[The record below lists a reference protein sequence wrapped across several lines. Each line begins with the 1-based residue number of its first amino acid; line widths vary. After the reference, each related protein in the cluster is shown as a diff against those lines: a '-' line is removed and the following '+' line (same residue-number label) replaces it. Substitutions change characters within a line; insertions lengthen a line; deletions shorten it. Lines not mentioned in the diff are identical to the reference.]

1 MDREKPSPRT
11 STLFGNSCLISVQ
24 KQERHEPLAV
34 CATTARSVDSREFIG
49 MSLREEARVIAWCQC
64 RGKRRDSAGRI
75 EEWNADV
82 WSFEVAS
89 VVVCAGL
96 EPGDNWRGDIMQA
109 RRSVCAV
116 LLLIS
121 TTVFGQERG
130 INVRTSGTQ
139 SNAAVAARSQGYV
152 VTWNSY
158 YSSTGRSY
166 DILARLLD
174 PNGEPMGSEFQVNP
188 SVEGNQNG
196 PAVAADGSGGFAIAW
211 QGPGADQ
218 EDVYVRLYDPN
229 GQPRSDAVTVNE
241 DPNGRQLRSR
251 IAMRAS
257 GDFVVVWEN
266 RISDGTNDMD
276 SIRGRW
282 FDASGRAMGPT
293 LRLDEGMGDAR
304 YPDVATDGLGNI
316 AVTWMQDRTSKA
328 VFARLLDSNGVP
340 RTTAFEVSSWSFSSV
355 TGPSIAMSRVGDFV
369 IVWDGD
375 PNRAGDDGVLG
386 RCYDPNGRPR
396 SEPFR
401 ISTVRDGA
409 AQWPQAAM
417 NDANEIVVV
426 WQHETQDAN
435 TATDIF
441 SRRFDGS
448 GNALAEPVQ
457 LNTYTAGHQRYP
469 DVALTPDGDFAAVWE
484 SEGQDGSGYGI
495 RACVVR

>member
-1 MDREKPSPRT
+1 M
-11 STLFGNSCLISVQ
+11 
-24 KQERHEPLAV
+24 
-34 CATTARSVDSREFIG
+34 
-49 MSLREEARVIAWCQC
+49 
-64 RGKRRDSAGRI
+64 
-75 EEWNADV
+75 

-96 EPGDNWRGDIMQA
+96 EPGDDRRGDIMQA
-109 RRSVCAV
+109 RGSICAV
-116 LLLIS
+116 LLLTSI
-121 TTVFGQERG
+121 TVFGQERG

-139 SNAAVAARSQGYV
+139 SNAAVAARPQGYV
-152 VTWNSY
+152 VAWNSY
-158 YSSTGRSY
+158 YSGAGRSY

-174 PNGEPMGSEFQVNP
+174 PNGEPIGDEFQVNP
-188 SVEGNQNG
+188 SIEGNQSS
-196 PAVAADGSGGFAIAW
+196 PAVATDSSGGFAVAW

-229 GQPRSDAVTVNE
+229 GQSRSDVVAVNE
-241 DPNGRQLRSR
+241 DPNGRQSRAR

-257 GDFVVVWEN
+257 GGFIVVWEN
-266 RISDGTNDMD
+266 RISDGTNDID
-276 SIRGRW
+276 SVRGRW
-282 FDASGRAMGPT
+282 FDPFGQATGST

-304 YPDVATDGLGNI
+304 YPDVAVDSRGNL
-316 AVTWMQDRTSKA
+316 AVTWLEDRTSKA
-328 VFARLLDSNGVP
+328 VFARLFDPNGVP
-340 RTTAFEVSSWSFSSV
+340 RTAAFEVSTSSFSSV
-355 TGPSIAMSRVGDFV
+355 TGPSIAMSRAGDFV

-401 ISTVRDGA
+401 VSTVRNGA

-417 NDANEIVVV
+417 NDVNEIVVV

-435 TATDIF
+435 AATDIF
-441 SRRFDGS
+441 ARRFDGS
-448 GNALAEPVQ
+448 GNALTEPVQ

-469 DVALTPDGDFAAVWE
+469 DVALTRDGDFAAVWE

-495 RACVVR
+495 WACVTR